1 MNGQAPTLTLPAPA
15 KINLFL
21 HITGRRAD
29 GYHELQT
36 LFQLLD
42 HGDQLHF
49 TRDDTGEIH
58 LECDAPELVTPGNLV
73 RRAAQALKDLPGTPS
88 RHGVRIRLEKRLPA
102 GAGLGGGSSDAA
114 TTLLALNHLWRLGLD
129 RTQLAAT
136 GLQLGADVPVFVHG
150 HSAWATGIGEHLQ
163 PVSLPTQWY
172 VVLTP
177 ACPVSTAEIFSHRE
191 LTRNGSAI
199 KMAAFLAGHSRNDCE
214 SLVRRLYPAVNETLT
229 GLGQY
234 GAARLTGT
242 GSSVFAAFP
251 GQAAAEAALEQILDR
266 ATGPLDGLQG
276 FVARGLDTS
285 PALNALE
292 GLQTPVK

>member
-1 MNGQAPTLTLPAPA
+1 MTRQPSSLTLPAPA

-21 HITGRRAD
+21 HITGRRPD

-36 LFQLLD
+36 LFRLLD
-42 HGDQLHF
+42 HGDRLHF
-49 TRDDTGEIH
+49 SPDESGQVH
-58 LECDAPELVTPGNLV
+58 LDCDVPELATPDNLV
-73 RRAAQALKDLPGTPS
+73 TRAAQALKRLPGTPPQ
-88 RHGVRIRLEKRLPA
+88 HGVRIRLEKRLPA

-129 RTQLAAT
+129 QTRLAAT
-136 GLQLGADVPVFVHG
+136 GLQLGADVPVFIHG
-150 HSAWATGIGEHLQ
+150 RSAWATGIGELLE

-177 ACPVSTAEIFSHRE
+177 ACAVSTAEIFSHRE

-214 SLVRRLYPAVNETLT
+214 SLVRRLYPAVDEALAE
-229 GLGQY
+229 LGQY
-234 GAARLTGT
+234 AGARLTGT
-242 GSSVFAAFP
+242 GSSVFAAFS
-251 GQAAAEAALEQILDR
+251 GQAAAESALAQILDR

-276 FVARGLDTS
+276 FVAPGLDRS
-285 PALNALE
+285 PALDVLE
-292 GLQTPVK
+292 GLQTPAK